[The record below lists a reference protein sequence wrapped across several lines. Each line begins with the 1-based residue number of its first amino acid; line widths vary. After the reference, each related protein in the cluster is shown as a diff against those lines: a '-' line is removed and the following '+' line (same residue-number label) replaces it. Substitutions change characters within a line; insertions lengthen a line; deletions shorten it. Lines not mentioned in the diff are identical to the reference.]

1 MDSIDKKFQLLKNKI
16 EKYLPEESL
25 VLIEKAYKF
34 AKKEHADQYRESK
47 APYIDHPLK
56 VAKIL
61 ADIKQDAVSIASALL
76 HDTVEDCDISID
88 DIKKNFGEE
97 IAYIVEGLTKLDKI
111 LFGSLEE
118 EQAENFR
125 KMFLAMAKDLRI
137 VVVKLADRLH
147 NMKTL
152 RHKNPANQIK
162 TARETLEIFAPL
174 ANRLGII
181 SLKWQLEDL
190 AFYYLYPKEFK
201 NVKELVAL
209 KREDREKYIDG
220 FIEQVKKILVKAKVK
235 GKVTGRPKHF
245 YSIYKKQKE
254 RNIETLYDLM
264 GIRILVPALKECY
277 EVLGVVH
284 AAFKPIEG
292 RFKDYIA
299 MPRTNMYRSLHTTVI
314 GPNGHPVEIQ
324 IRTYE
329 MHDIA
334 EYGVAAHWQY
344 KEAREMTNVR
354 HKDKMDFYWL
364 RELIETQKQKDAPT
378 AYMQNLKIDLFD
390 DEVFVFTPKGAV
402 HTMPIGATPIDFAY
416 KVHTQIGHK
425 CVGAKVNNKIVNL
438 TYKLKSGDIVEILT
452 SKKEAP
458 KIDWINFLGTSFA
471 KNKIKQWFR
480 KQKHEQNLKGA
491 KAEFEKKLL
500 TIGILPK
507 EVFNT
512 EITKKFLANYNINTM
527 EEFLL
532 GVSYGELSI
541 DGAIKILK
549 NIFEEKDKK
558 DDDLTLIEEVVSFK
572 KKKISFDRVKVLG
585 ESGIEVYMAKCCN
598 PLPGDSI
605 IGYITMR
612 RGISVHRK
620 ECLNL
625 LNLKE
630 ENKERLVE
638 VAWES
643 NQKEELYPIVINI
656 DAFERQGLLKDVI
669 NKIVEN
675 KTNMLEVDSKSNGG
689 TAYVKLALQ
698 IKDIDH
704 LNRIKNAI
712 QSIGDVYSVHRVS

>member
-1 MDSIDKKFQLLKNKI
+1 KKK
-16 EKYLPEESL
+16 
-25 VLIEKAYKF
+25 
-34 AKKEHADQYRESK
+34 
-47 APYIDHPLK
+47 
-56 VAKIL
+56 
-61 ADIKQDAVSIASALL
+61 
-76 HDTVEDCDISID
+76 
-88 DIKKNFGEE
+88 FGEE
-97 IAYIVEGLTKLDKI
+97 IAYIVDGLTKLDKI
-111 LFGSLEE
+111 FFYSLEE

-137 VVVKLADRLH
+137 VIVKLADRLH

-209 KREDREKYIDG
+209 KREEREKYIDG
-220 FIEQVKKILVKAKVK
+220 FIEQVKKLLVKAEVK

-500 TIGILPK
+500 MIGILPK

-612 RGISVHRK
+612 RGISIHRK

-638 VAWES
+638 VAWEA